1 MSDTVAMPPMPCFLD
16 VEASSLDMDSYPI
29 EIAWSDPSGAI
40 ESHLINPYAVE
51 DWTDWDYNAQQIH
64 GISRKQCR
72 EEGVHPRWLCSRMD
86 QVIQPGE
93 ILYADGVPFDSN
105 WIEVLYS
112 EGSALGY
119 AQFKIIHSDVVMLPL
134 LMAIEHDDK
143 KRWQKYEMLK
153 LEARKTVKGRHR
165 AGIDVQYLIELWK
178 LCLKC
183 NENHQLQ

>member
-1 MSDTVAMPPMPCFLD
+1 MSDTIAMPPMP
-16 VEASSLDMDSYPI
+16 
-29 EIAWSDPSGAI
+29 
-40 ESHLINPYAVE
+40 LINPYAVE
-51 DWTDWDYNAQQIH
+51 DWTDWDYNAQQMH

-93 ILYADGVPFDSN
+93 IIYADGVPFDSN
-105 WIEVLYS
+105 WIDVLYA

-119 AQFKIIHSDVVMLPL
+119 AQFKIVHSDVVMLPL

-143 KRWQKYEMLK
+143 KRWQ
-153 LEARKTVKGRHR
+153 R

-183 NENHQLQ
+183 NENHQIQ